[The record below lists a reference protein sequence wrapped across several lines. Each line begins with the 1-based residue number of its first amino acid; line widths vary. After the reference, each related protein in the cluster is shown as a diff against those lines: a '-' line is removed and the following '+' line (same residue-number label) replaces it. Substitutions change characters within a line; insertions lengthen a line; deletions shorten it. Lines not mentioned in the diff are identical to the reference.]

1 MVFFRSIL
9 KNLNIN
15 IETLNS
21 KLADVAIEAY
31 TDVRFTS
38 VISITLIFDYF
49 WTFAV

>member
-1 MVFFRSIL
+1 MGFFRPIL

-15 IETLNS
+15 INTLNS
-21 KLADVAIEAY
+21 KLVAIEAY

-38 VISITLIFDYF
+38 VISITLIFEYF